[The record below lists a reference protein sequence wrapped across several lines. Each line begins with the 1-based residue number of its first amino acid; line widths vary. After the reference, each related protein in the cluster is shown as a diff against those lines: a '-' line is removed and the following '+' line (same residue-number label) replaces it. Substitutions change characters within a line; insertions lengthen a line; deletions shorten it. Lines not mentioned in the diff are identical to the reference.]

1 MKKGKYKIFLWLCK
15 GICIIMCVIC
25 LVSIYVCVKA
35 ITEVPVFVD
44 LREPVL
50 AIYGGA
56 GMLAAMISFITGK
69 IGWAH

>member
-1 MKKGKYKIFLWLCK
+1 
-15 GICIIMCVIC
+15 MCVIC